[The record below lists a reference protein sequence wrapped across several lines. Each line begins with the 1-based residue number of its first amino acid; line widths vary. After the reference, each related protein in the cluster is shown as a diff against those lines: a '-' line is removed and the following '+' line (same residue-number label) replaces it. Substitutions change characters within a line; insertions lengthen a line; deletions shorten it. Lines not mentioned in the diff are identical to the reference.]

1 MRNLKR
7 FGISVALLCVLA
19 MTAFAGETNSPP
31 CTPGETN
38 SPPCSV
44 AQTAPDD
51 STAPPV
57 TTSPSVVIDE
67 YSIGELVI
75 ELAQHLL
82 TIY

>member
-1 MRNLKR
+1 MKNLR
-7 FGISVALLCVLA
+7 RLGISATLLCVLA

-38 SPPCSV
+38 SPPCSLSQ
-44 AQTAPDD
+44 ATPDG

-57 TTSPSVVIDE
+57 TSSPSVANDE
-67 YSIGELVI
+67 YPIGELATEIV
-75 ELAQHLL
+75 QQLL

>member
-1 MRNLKR
+1 MKNLR
-7 FGISVALLCVLA
+7 RLGISATLLCVLA

-38 SPPCSV
+38 SPPCSLTQ
-44 AQTAPDD
+44 AAPDD

-57 TTSPSVVIDE
+57 TTSPSVVVDE
-67 YSIGELVI
+67 YPIGELAI
-75 ELAQHLL
+75 EIVQQLL

>member
-1 MRNLKR
+1 MKNLR
-7 FGISVALLCVLA
+7 RLGISVTLLCVLA

-31 CTPGETN
+31 CAPGETN

-51 STAPPV
+51 STASPV
-57 TTSPSVVIDE
+57 ATSPSVMVDE
-67 YSIGELVI
+67 YPIGELAI
-75 ELAQHLL
+75 EIVQHLL